1 MIGRLR
7 RSVPRLP
14 FLVVAAALFAASVG
28 LSAQH
33 VKSFDVSGRK
43 YTFRV
48 SGTDKAEIRVP
59 VGALV
64 RIVFTAE
71 DIAHSFT
78 TLAPDTH
85 YRINRRAE
93 PGGKPT
99 VFDFRADKAGTFPFG
114 CILTTDDRC
123 SKEMKGV
130 LIVE

>member
-14 FLVVAAALFAASVG
+14 FLVVAAALLAASAG
-28 LSAQH
+28 ISAQH
-33 VKSFDVSGRK
+33 GKSFDVAARK

-48 SGTDKAEIRVP
+48 SGNERAEIRVP

-78 TLAPDTH
+78 TLEPDTH

-93 PGGKPT
+93 PGAKPT
-99 VFDFRADKAGTFPFG
+99 VFDFRADKAGTFSFG
-114 CILTTDDRC
+114 CILATDARC
-123 SKEMKGV
+123 SREMKGT

>member
-1 MIGRLR
+1 
-7 RSVPRLP
+7 LP
-14 FLVVAAALFAASVG
+14 FLVVAAALLAASAG

-33 VKSFDVSGRK
+33 VKSFDVAARK

-48 SGTDKAEIRVP
+48 SGSDKAEIRVP
-59 VGALV
+59 VGSLV

-93 PGGKPT
+93 PGAKPT
-99 VFDFRADKAGTFPFG
+99 VFDFRADKAGTFQFG
-114 CILTTDDRC
+114 CILTTDERC
-123 SKEMKGV
+123 SREMKGV

>member
-14 FLVVAAALFAASVG
+14 FLAVAAALVVVSAGV
-28 LSAQH
+28 SAQN
-33 VKSFDVSGRK
+33 VKSFDVSARK

-48 SGTDKAEIRVP
+48 SGSDKAEIRVP

-64 RIVFTAE
+64 RIVFSAE

-93 PGGKPT
+93 PGAKPT

-114 CILTTDDRC
+114 CILATDERC